1 MTGPQN
7 GMEEEGT
14 RRIEDFLVAFLR
26 VLQAVRLYEDDREA
40 VLEATRRFVNGAG
53 QLLPEGEIPCLVS
66 EGYLYVQGE
75 RVRYRKGLV
84 RVLQSVADFLSR
96 RNLKGLV
103 FSAGLEQAPLCEVVA
118 FLRLLLHC
126 AEKEDP
132 YDWLVEAMG
141 RDRFPWVELVRAVD
155 RMPGGDAERR
165 KERTRAVYTHANA
178 SVREISRKLSMDRGA
193 GVRKS
198 RRMVQNLV
206 DLLFED
212 ETVVLAA
219 STIRDHDQYTFT
231 HSVNVAILS
240 LCLGKRIGL
249 SPASLTH
256 LGICG
261 LFHDLGKVEIS
272 TEILQKPS
280 GLTEEEW
287 ETIRR
292 HPVSSLKQVLR
303 LRASHGLKSKV
314 LLAPLEHHLRWDL
327 SGYPRMSSIRAVS
340 LFGRILQI
348 TDFYDALTSPRPY
361 RPAPFSPHKALKMLL
376 EGAGKEFDPIL
387 VKVFA
392 AMMGRYPI
400 GTLVRLDT
408 GEIGLVAES
417 SARRL
422 SPLPKVVLLVDNG
435 EGVLLRG
442 QIVDLA
448 EKDPHTGSYLRRVTG
463 CCHPSALGI
472 QPAQFL
478 L

>member
-1 MTGPQN
+1 MSGPQN
-7 GMEEEGT
+7 GVEEEGT
-14 RRIEDFLVAFLR
+14 WRIEDFLTAFLR
-26 VLQAVRLYEDDREA
+26 VLQAVRLYEDDRE
-40 VLEATRRFVNGAG
+40 VVVEATRRFVEAAG
-53 QLLPEGEIPCLVS
+53 RLLSEGEIPCLVS

-75 RVRYRKGLV
+75 RVRFRKGLV
-84 RVLQSVADFLSR
+84 RVLHSVVDFLSR
-96 RNLKGLV
+96 RSLKGLV
-103 FSAGLEQAPLCEVVA
+103 FSAGLEQAPLREVVT
-118 FLRLLLHC
+118 FLRQLVHS
-126 AEKEDP
+126 AKQEDP
-132 YDWLVEAMG
+132 YGWLSQEMG
-141 RDRFPWVELVRAVD
+141 RSRFPWVELVRSLD
-155 RMPGGDAERR
+155 RMPGGEGERR
-165 KERTRAVYTHANA
+165 KERTRAVYTQAHA
-178 SVREISRKLSMDRGA
+178 SVREISRKLSKGRGV

-212 ETVVLAA
+212 EAVVLAA
-219 STIRDHDQYTFT
+219 STIRDHDRYTFT

-240 LCLGKRIGL
+240 ICLGKRIGL

-272 TEILQKPS
+272 TEILRKPS
-280 GLTEEEW
+280 GLTDEEW

-303 LRASHGLKSKV
+303 LRASHALKSKI
-314 LLAPLEHHLRWDL
+314 LLAPLEHHLRVDL
-327 SGYPRMSSIRAVS
+327 SGYPRVASIRAVS

-361 RPAPFSPHKALKMLL
+361 RPVPYSPHSALKKLL

-417 SARRL
+417 SDRRL

-442 QIVDLA
+442 QVVDLA
-448 EKDPHTGSYLRRVTG
+448 EKDPVSGTYLRRVTG

>member
-1 MTGPQN
+1 MK
-7 GMEEEGT
+7 ESAIRADEEGA
-14 RRIEDFLVAFLR
+14 RRVEEFLLAFLR
-26 VLQAVRLYEDDREA
+26 ALQAVRLYEDDRQV
-40 VLEATRRFVNGAG
+40 VLESTRRFVEAAG
-53 QLLPEGEIPCLVS
+53 WLLPEGEIPCLVS

-75 RVRYRKGLV
+75 RVRFRKELV
-84 RVLQSVADFLSR
+84 RVLQSLADFLSR

-103 FSAGLEQAPLCEVVA
+103 FSGGLEQAPLREVVD
-118 FLRLLLHC
+118 FLRLLLRC
-126 AEKEDP
+126 REQEDP
-132 YDWLVEAMG
+132 YGWLAETMG
-141 RDRFPWVELVRAVD
+141 RDRFPWVELVRSLD
-155 RMPGGDAERR
+155 RLPGGEVERR
-165 KERTRAVYTHANA
+165 KERTRAVYTHAHA
-178 SVREISRKLSMDRGA
+178 SVREIARKLSIDRGA
-193 GVRKS
+193 GVRKA

-206 DLLFED
+206 DLLLED
-212 ETVVLAA
+212 EAVVLAA

-231 HSVNVAILS
+231 HSVNVAVLS
-240 LCLGKRIGL
+240 ICLGKRVGL
-249 SPASLTH
+249 SPVSLTH

-280 GLTEEEW
+280 GLTDEEW

-303 LRASHGLKSKV
+303 LRASHVLKSKI

-327 SGYPRMSSIRAVS
+327 CGYPRMASIRRVS

-361 RPAPFSPHKALKMLL
+361 RAFAYSPHGALKRLL
-376 EGAGKEFDPIL
+376 EGAGKAFDPIL

-417 SARRL
+417 SATGL
-422 SPLPKVVLLVDNG
+422 SALPKVVLLVDNG
-435 EGVLLRG
+435 DGVLLRG
-442 QIVDLA
+442 QVVDLA
-448 EKDPHTGSYLRRVTG
+448 EKDPASGTFLRRITG
-463 CCHPSALGI
+463 CCHPSLVGI
-472 QPAQFL
+472 QPARFL